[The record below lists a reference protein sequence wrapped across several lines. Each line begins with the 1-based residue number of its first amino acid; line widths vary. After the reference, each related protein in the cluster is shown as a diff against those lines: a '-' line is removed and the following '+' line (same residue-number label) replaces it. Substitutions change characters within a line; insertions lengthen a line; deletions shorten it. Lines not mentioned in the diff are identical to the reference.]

1 MIPRLIA
8 SKFKELAT
16 QYPAITIT
24 GPRQS
29 GKSTLCKLLFKDHT
43 YISLE
48 EIDQRQFATED
59 PRGFLNQFKGQPLIL
74 DEIQRTP
81 DLPSYLQSRI
91 DTNPDQ
97 TGHYILTGSQQFEM
111 VNSVNQSLAGR
122 TAVLKLLP
130 LAYDEITFVNKAI
143 DLNGLLYKGGY
154 PRIYDKNLNPTEALA
169 FYLNTYVERDIRQ
182 IKHINNLAIFEKFLK
197 LCASNVGQL
206 INYSRL
212 ANDCGVDYKTIQSWL
227 SVLQASYIVYEL
239 NPHHENFRKRLTKS
253 PKLYFYDT
261 GLACYL
267 LGIQNTKQLN
277 SHPLKGQLF
286 ENFIV
291 IEFLKN
297 CYNHGKQNN
306 LYFYRDHS
314 GNEVDLIIDNGNELT
329 TVEIKSSQTLSNSSF
344 KGLKHY
350 HKIAGDRNAHRILI
364 YTGDRN
370 LTIHDS
376 HVYNYCD
383 IAKAFKLIEQSE

>member
-1 MIPRLIA
+1 MIPRIITPKFTQLA
-8 SKFKELAT
+8 S
-16 QYPAITIT
+16 QYPAITLT

-29 GKSTLCKLLFKDHT
+29 GKSTLCKQLFKNHE

-48 EIDQRQFATED
+48 ELDQRQFATED
-59 PRGFLNQFKGQPLIL
+59 PRGFLNQFKDKPLIL

-91 DTNPDQ
+91 DSNPDL

-111 VNSVNQSLAGR
+111 VNNINQSLAGR
-122 TAVLKLLP
+122 TAILKLLP
-130 LAYDEITFVNKAI
+130 LAYDEIAHANTAI
-143 DLNGLLYKGGY
+143 DLNHLLYNGGY
-154 PRIYDKNLNPTEALA
+154 PRIYDKKLNPTEALA
-169 FYLNTYVERDIRQ
+169 YYLATYVERDIRQ
-182 IKHINNLAIFEKFLK
+182 IKHINNLALFEKFLK

-206 INYSRL
+206 INYSRI
-212 ANDCGVDYKTIQSWL
+212 ANDCGVDHKTIQSWL

-253 PKLYFYDT
+253 SKLYFYDT

-267 LGIQNTKQLN
+267 LGIRNTKQLD

-291 IEFLKN
+291 VEFLKN
-297 CYNHGKQNN
+297 CYNHGKQSN
-306 LYFYRDHS
+306 LYFYRDQS
-314 GNEVDLIIDNGNELT
+314 GNEVDLVIDNGAELVA
-329 TVEIKSSQTLSNSSF
+329 VEIKSSQTLSSSSF

-350 HKIAGDRNAHRILI
+350 HKVAGDRNTHRVLI
-364 YTGDRN
+364 YTGDKN
-370 LTIHDS
+370 HQIHDT
-376 HVYNYCD
+376 HVFNYRD
-383 IAKAFKLIEQSE
+383 IKNAFTLIEQG